1 MGITE
6 REVRR
11 SISDGYNCL
20 MNFYCG
26 KEIKEISQDE

>member
-6 REVRR
+6 QEVGR
-11 SISDGYNCL
+11 SISDGNSCL

-26 KEIKEISQDE
+26 KEIKQISQDE